1 MALRNQVKEN
11 ERINGDRR
19 HDRRYQIPLELRWKL
34 IRRRKLLSSG
44 EGQTL
49 DISSGGNL
57 FDARRTMPVGLDIEL
72 SIAWPVLLNNVAAM
86 QLVVS
91 GRIVR
96 ANGNS
101 IAIRTVQ
108 HEFRT
113 VGTPAADNRHGTA
126 PVRTPPLVI
135 PNRRAA
141 TVETAQ

>member
-49 DISSGGNL
+49 DISSGGIL
-57 FDARRTMPVGLDIEL
+57 FDARRTMPEGLDIEL

-113 VGTPAADNRHGTA
+113 VGAAAESRRGTG
-126 PVRTPPLVI
+126 PVLTPPMVI

-141 TVETAQ
+141 TVETSQ